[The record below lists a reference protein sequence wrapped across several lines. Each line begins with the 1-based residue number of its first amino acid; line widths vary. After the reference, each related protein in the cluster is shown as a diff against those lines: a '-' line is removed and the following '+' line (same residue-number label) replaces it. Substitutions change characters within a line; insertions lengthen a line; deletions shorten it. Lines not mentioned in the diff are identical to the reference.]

1 MTTSW
6 SKTSIAGSLPT
17 LRTTWIA
24 ESTSGRTASSS
35 GKYHQVREPSRQPFI
50 AATREPPEQSG
61 ATQDGPLIP
70 SVLRKARAVTSRTI
84 PEAKEARQMPGLFHV
99 KGKPANAASTNRIPP
114 GCGWIRNITSD
125 RLLCKSL
132 TEQCVLDNPTSLH
145 HRQAGRPRGR
155 IVLCPHETTASDG
168 QNQRSIQTPEG
179 LAGPHA
185 GGNSPPAETRQWT
198 KTGMRADLNR
208 AGPPHFLGK
217 PFRSDDE
224 LRTLPENHGAERTIN
239 NEVNINKKVRHRRD
253 TAGEPCPAASAMRTE
268 QREAT

>member
-168 QNQRSIQTPEG
+168 QKSKE
-179 LAGPHA
+179 HS
-185 GGNSPPAETRQWT
+185 NSRG
-198 KTGMRADLNR
+198 TGWSPRR
-208 AGPPHFLGK
+208 WKFSP
-217 PFRSDDE
+217 
-224 LRTLPENHGAERTIN
+224 
-239 NEVNINKKVRHRRD
+239 RRD
-253 TAGEPCPAASAMRTE
+253 ETMDQNRNEGRPE
-268 QREAT
+268 QSRPSSFSRKAVPERRRATHATGKSRSRKNDQQ